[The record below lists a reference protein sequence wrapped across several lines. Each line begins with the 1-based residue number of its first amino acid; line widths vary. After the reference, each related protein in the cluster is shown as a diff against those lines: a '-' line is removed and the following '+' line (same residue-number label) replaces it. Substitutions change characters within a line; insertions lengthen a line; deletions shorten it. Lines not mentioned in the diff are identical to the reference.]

1 MTSRAKLE
9 ERVVL
14 LVDDDPDFLEQH
26 RLLLERAGYAVR
38 SATSEEEATELIQK
52 EKFDAAVLDLM
63 LEHDDGGFI
72 LAHRIRKVSRM
83 PIILVTAVTSERG
96 VAFETNH
103 QEDRAWLEA
112 DVVLT
117 KPIRFEQLTREL
129 DRLLQG

>member
-1 MTSRAKLE
+1 MTSKANGE
-9 ERVVL
+9 DRVVL

-26 RLLLERAGYAVR
+26 RLLLERAGYVVR
-38 SATSEEEATELIQK
+38 SATGEEEATELLQQ
-52 EKFDAAVLDLM
+52 ETFDAAVLDLM

-72 LAHRIRKVSRM
+72 LAHRIRKNSRM
-83 PIILVTAVTSERG
+83 PIILVTAVTSEMG
-96 VAFETNH
+96 LTFDTNS
-103 QEDRAWLEA
+103 QGDKAWLEA